1 MLYPIVNVFVLTL
14 VKSIV
19 VFVYVFRTYFR
30 LGAFVPR
37 PSLIIKA
44 LNSGRHLFKKSL
56 SSLDERTKEPL

>member
-1 MLYPIVNVFVLTL
+1 MLYPVVNVFVLTL

-19 VFVYVFRTYFR
+19 VFVYVFRTYLR

-37 PSLIIKA
+37 PSLVIKA
-44 LNSGRHLFKKSL
+44 FNSGRYLLKKSL